1 MATQRTVALKIQLQ
15 RGMVISMKKLL
26 CLFLFVLI
34 PLMAITACLGADKQ
48 DDGNAD
54 ADNRA
59 DDQSLGGDNGE
70 EAEPEDYFEARK
82 RIADN
87 LPDEDFGGQDV
98 KIMMHDAYRHFV
110 LAEEMVGEVVND
122 AVYEANLAVS
132 ERFNVN
138 LKYIEENEVTM
149 INVMKKT
156 VQAGDDTYHIAFG
169 HDLLAPP
176 LSFDGY
182 FANYY
187 NMQYLDFD
195 KPWWNKSALEDFT
208 ILNQCYVTV
217 SSMSYMG
224 IARARVLLLNEDKI
238 RDLGLA
244 LPYDDVIN
252 GKWTVDGLIALT
264 KDTYRDLNGDGITD
278 EDDFYGFLS
287 ENECYGYL
295 DNFDIPVMAQDSDGR
310 INLAINVDKMS
321 VLVNK
326 FADWFGTTNDARM
339 AGSNNL
345 RCEEFADG
353 KSLFQRGQLFEA
365 LNALLGSD
373 INYGILPMPKYDEN
387 QKDYITSSGE
397 FVMVVPSTI
406 DGERL
411 DRLSI
416 IIEAMSAEGYKRIF
430 PAYFKIA
437 LQTKYFD
444 NQSIQMLDIINE
456 GRKPSFSFVYDS
468 GIGMVYAIA
477 NMMNAATPS
486 RDFVSFFEKREN
498 QIQKQI
504 DKINSAFEK
513 MQP

>member
-1 MATQRTVALKIQLQ
+1 MLLFAIFALSPVNI
-15 RGMVISMKKLL
+15 
-26 CLFLFVLI
+26 
-34 PLMAITACLGADKQ
+34 AACSGKDKPGDSPSPENQGNGADAA
-48 DDGNAD
+48 NA
-54 ADNRA
+54 NE
-59 DDQSLGGDNGE
+59 Q

-87 LPDEDFGGQDV
+87 LPEQDFGGQDI
-98 KIMMHDAYRHFV
+98 KIMMHDAYTHFV
-110 LAEEMVGEVVND
+110 LAEEIFGEVVND

-132 ERFNVN
+132 ERFGAN
-138 LKYIEENEVTM
+138 LKCVEENEVTM

-156 VQAGDDTYHIAFG
+156 VQSGDDTYHIAFG
-169 HDLLAPP
+169 HDLLTPP
-176 LSFDGY
+176 LSFEGY

-187 NMQYLDFD
+187 DMEYLDFD
-195 KPWWNKSALEDFT
+195 KPWWNKSAVEDFT

-224 IARARVLLLNEDKI
+224 IARARVLLLNEDKM
-238 RDLGLA
+238 RDLGLK
-244 LPYDDVIN
+244 LPYDEVID
-252 GKWTVDGLIALT
+252 GKWTVEKLILIT
-264 KDTYRDLNGDGITD
+264 KDTYRDLNGDGVAND
-278 EDDFYGFLS
+278 DDFYGYLS

-295 DNFDIPVMAQDSDGR
+295 DNFDI
-310 INLAINVDKMS
+310 AIMGQNSEGLVELSLKVDKMTA
-321 VLVNK
+321 LVDK
-326 FADWFGTTNDARM
+326 LADWFGTTNDARM

-345 RCEEFADG
+345 RCVEFAEG

-373 INYGILPMPKYDEN
+373 INYGILPMPKYDDN

-406 DGERL
+406 VGEEL
-411 DRLSI
+411 TRLSI
-416 IIEAMSAEGYKRIF
+416 IVEAMSAEGYKKIF

-468 GIGMVYAIA
+468 GIGMVYALN
-477 NMMNAATPS
+477 NMLNTKPPS

-498 QIQKQI
+498 QILKQI